1 MKSQLSFHMR
11 KKQFIGLTVLGFLVL
26 ILETSFHFYKKYKTQ
41 QPSDTVEFI
50 SSDKFNPAFT
60 KFNPNDL
67 SARQWEN
74 LGFTPKQ
81 AKTILNY
88 KEKICNGTFTSKE
101 QLSECF
107 AISKDKFAELSPY
120 ILLPETAVNK
130 TPEYR
135 KKNKKLTISG
145 KFNPDSYILQ
155 DWVNL
160 GFSERQ
166 SESILKYKKYLGG
179 SFQSKEKFKECFIIS
194 EEQYI
199 QLAPF
204 LLLPQQKVTDKTLI
218 KGLKPK
224 NTFDPNTLTT
234 QEWKDL
240 GFSERQVQGIL
251 NYKEKILK
259 GSFKTLADLQKC
271 YMISAEKFEEL
282 KPWIRITQPVT
293 TPISSQITELDLNT
307 ISFRQL
313 RDFGFEDKAA
323 ASLLGFRKKLG
334 GFAQKEQILD
344 TYNIDKDLALK
355 LIQEAQLDISKVIKI
370 DILTADEVVLK
381 EHPYFRY
388 YTDKIIFYRTSVSG
402 KNDILKKLNAK
413 PKDLEKI
420 QWYLK

>member
-1 MKSQLSFHMR
+1 MR

-26 ILETSFHFYKKYKTQ
+26 ILEISFHFYKKYKAQ
-41 QPSDTVEFI
+41 QPSHAIEFI
-50 SSDKFNPAFT
+50 PVGKFTPALEA
-60 KFNPNDL
+60 FNPNNL
-67 SARQWEN
+67 NREQWEK
-74 LGFTPKQ
+74 LGFTTKQ
-81 AKTILNY
+81 ATTILNY
-88 KEKICNGTFTSKE
+88 KEKICNGSFTSKK

-107 AISKDKFAELSPY
+107 AISKNKFAELSPY
-120 ILLPETAVNK
+120 ILLPETITHK
-130 TPEYR
+130 KPEY
-135 KKNKKLTISG
+135 KKKYKRLTIRG
-145 KFNPDSYILQ
+145 KFNPDSYTLQ
-155 DWVNL
+155 DWFNL

-194 EEQYI
+194 EEQYL

-224 NTFDPNTLTT
+224 STFDPNTLTI

-259 GSFKTLADLQKC
+259 GSFKTLTDFQKC

-282 KPWIRITQPVT
+282 KPWIRITLPVT

-334 GFAQKEQILD
+334 GFAQKEQILE

-355 LIQEAQLDISKVIKI
+355 LIQEARLDISKVNKI
-370 DILTADEVVLK
+370 DILTAEEPALK
-381 EHPYFRY
+381 GHPYFRFY
-388 YTDKIIFYRTSVSG
+388 ADKIIFYRTSLSD
-402 KNDILKKLNAK
+402 KNDILKRLNAK

-420 QWYLK
+420 LWYLK

>member
-1 MKSQLSFHMR
+1 MKSLLSFHMR
-11 KKQFIGLTVLGFLVL
+11 KKQFIGLAVLGFLVL
-26 ILETSFHFYKKYKTQ
+26 ILEISFHFYKEYKTQ

-50 SSDKFNPAFT
+50 SSGKSNSVFT
-60 KFNPNDL
+60 TFNPNDL
-67 SARQWEN
+67 NAQQWEN

-88 KEKICNGTFTSKE
+88 KEKICNGSFTSKE

-120 ILLPETAVNK
+120 MLLPETIANK
-130 TPEYR
+130 DLKY
-135 KKNKKLTISG
+135 KKKDKKLTIRG
-145 KFNPDSYILQ
+145 KFNPDNYNQQ
-155 DWVNL
+155 DWIRL

-179 SFQSKEKFKECFIIS
+179 SFQFKEKFKECFIIS
-194 EEQYI
+194 EEQYQ

-204 LLLPQQKVTDKTLI
+204 LLLPQQKSTDKAFVKELR
-218 KGLKPK
+218 PK

-240 GFSERQVQGIL
+240 GFSEKQVQGIL

-259 GSFKTLADLQKC
+259 GSFKTLADLERC

-282 KPWIRITQPVT
+282 KPWIRINQPALKSS
-293 TPISSQITELDLNT
+293 PSQITEPDINT
-307 ISFRQL
+307 ISFQQL
-313 RDFGFEDKAA
+313 RDYGFDEKAA
-323 ASLLGFRKKLG
+323 AGFLGFRKKLG
-334 GFAQKEQILD
+334 GFAQKEQVLE

-355 LIQEAQLDISKVIKI
+355 LIQEAKLDLSKVNKI
-370 DILTADEVVLK
+370 DILTADESTLK
-381 EHPYFRY
+381 GHPYFRFY
-388 YTDKIIFYRTSVSG
+388 ADKIIFYRTSLSD

-413 PKDLEKI
+413 PKDLEKML
-420 QWYLK
+420 WYLK